1 MSVNIIS
8 DEEFKNIIILFKNTL
23 NFVNGYTKP
32 FVVDNDVNIE
42 ERDKSC
48 IMSCCERLY
57 KYKVVINDIK
67 ILKTLLNIYK
77 ILTFMYLDFNDSE
90 SYKYIKYFDELFV
103 QNMKFITNNINN
115 DKILNLLLD
124 FMKLLNSNKLL
135 EYNIENNDYKVNLL
149 INILDYLFKPLI
161 KEISFDKYPVTG
173 KKFIESKDF
182 DYCVS
187 NDKYYNIVY
196 VCNNLLLT
204 RDFTDLYEDYLYKYI
219 NLLLN
224 YNINSIK
231 NMNNKLMYKNNKQYI
246 KLMNNIFLNNFEYIK
261 NNYMCCFLL
270 SLFNHIYDM
279 QTYVMIDSYKY
290 DDWFDKNNF
299 IQSIYDIFKLT
310 FEIIKHY
317 ENTSLFDINFI
328 DKNKDFIKIF
338 NDKLSLIFTSMN
350 SYGYGYD
357 CGLITTYDLIV
368 EYSYIVINILFKF
381 ENYINHNEISDAIC
395 KLFTIYKNT
404 YFSVFKEYEKLVDVY
419 KLCFDIINAT
429 NENTIKYYN
438 KLINIMFENS
448 LYIIRKIKNHYKNY
462 HEIHKTLHENTSTYI
477 NMINDIL
484 LNTYNINCSSM
495 TPDKKLKKKAI
506 SYSEQ
511 NYKMFLNYDK
521 YHYNSYSESNDNK
534 IRKVIKSIKEL
545 ANTAKQF
552 YSI

>member
-1 MSVNIIS
+1 MAVNIIP
-8 DEEFKNIIILFKNTL
+8 DEEYKNIIILFKNTL

-32 FVVDNDVNIE
+32 FIVDNDVNIE

-103 QNMKFITNNINN
+103 QNMKFIINNI
-115 DKILNLLLD
+115 DDKKILNLLLD
-124 FMKLLNSNKLL
+124 FIKLLNSNKLL
-135 EYNIENNDYKVNLL
+135 EYNIESNDYKVNLL

-161 KEISFDKYPVTG
+161 KEISFDKYPVTSE
-173 KKFIESKDF
+173 KFIESKDF

-187 NDKYYNIVY
+187 NDKYNDIVY

-219 NLLLN
+219 NLLLS

-231 NMNNKLMYKNNKQYI
+231 NMNYELMTKNNKIYKELI
-246 KLMNNIFLNNFEYIK
+246 ENVFLNNFEYIK
-261 NNYMCCFLL
+261 TNYMCCFIL
-270 SLFNHIYDM
+270 SLLDHIYNLNK
-279 QTYVMIDSYKY
+279 YIMIFTDEYE
-290 DDWFDKNNF
+290 DWYHKREYSC
-299 IQSIYDIFKLT
+299 SINKIIKLT
-310 FEIIKHY
+310 FKIIKHY
-317 ENTSLFDINFI
+317 EHTSLFD
-328 DKNKDFIKIF
+328 NKDFIKIF
-338 NDKLSLIFTSMN
+338 NDSLSLIFTSM
-350 SYGYGYD
+350 STTGYVEHIIEYD
-357 CGLITTYDLIV
+357 ILIDYYYVLM
-368 EYSYIVINILFKF
+368 NIIFKF
-381 ENYINHNEISDAIC
+381 ENYVDHSKINDAMSN
-395 KLFTIYKNT
+395 LFIIYRNSC
-404 YFSVFKEYEKLVDVY
+404 FSLKYVESFERLVNIY
-419 KLCFDIINAT
+419 RSYSEIINNR

-438 KLINIMFENS
+438 KLINIMFEMS
-448 LYIIRKIKNHYKNY
+448 LYIIRKIKNHYKNH

-484 LNTYNINCSSM
+484 LNVYNIKYSSI
-495 TPDKKLKKKAI
+495 TPDKRLKKKAI

-511 NYKMFLNYDK
+511 NYKTFLNYDK
-521 YHYNSYSESNDNK
+521 YHYNTYSESNDNK
-534 IRKVIKSIKEL
+534 IKRIIKAIKEL